1 MRKLFEIIHTL
12 EMHAKFYFLCLSNQA
27 VMESAAALGNAKNA
41 RDAVS
46 DTLKTITDIM
56 SSLGEL

>member
-1 MRKLFEIIHTL
+1 MFFSLL
-12 EMHAKFYFLCLSNQA
+12 LNQA
-27 VMESAAALGNAKNA
+27 VMESTGALQNAKNA

-46 DTLKTITDIM
+46 DTLMTITDIM

>member
-1 MRKLFEIIHTL
+1 
-12 EMHAKFYFLCLSNQA
+12 
-27 VMESAAALGNAKNA
+27 MESTGALQNAKNA

-46 DTLKTITDIM
+46 DTLTTITDIM

>member
-1 MRKLFEIIHTL
+1 MFFPL
-12 EMHAKFYFLCLSNQA
+12 ANQA
-27 VMESAAALGNAKNA
+27 VMESTGALGNAKNA